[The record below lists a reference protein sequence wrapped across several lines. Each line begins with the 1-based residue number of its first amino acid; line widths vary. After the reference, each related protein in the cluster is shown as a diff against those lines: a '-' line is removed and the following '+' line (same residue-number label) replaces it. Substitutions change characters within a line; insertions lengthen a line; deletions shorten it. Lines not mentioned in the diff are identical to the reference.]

1 MKRSLSKGRKP
12 SLLRLLLLYNIN
24 YSCKNI
30 IIFRPLGNTKQYADL
45 HAILQYIIILREG
58 VSSLKNHIIS
68 WKGAYI

>member
-30 IIFRPLGNTKQYADL
+30 IIFKPLGNTKQYADL
-45 HAILQYIIILREG
+45 HAILQYII
-58 VSSLKNHIIS
+58 
-68 WKGAYI
+68 Y